1 MSGKKTVLLLFAFVL
16 IAGFYYFKVRATSSG
31 GSFSSLS
38 AEAARARVLP
48 LESGETIEHLTLKD
62 HLKKTEILLRSVS
75 DHVWQIEQ
83 PVRYSA
89 ESPVVDG
96 LASLLKLTPRS
107 RPLSMEGSEESELG
121 FDEPRLEICVAT
133 TKKPKER
140 CLLIGL
146 DAAVVQGGYAKWED
160 ESTYFLVNSNFL
172 KAFDRTLYSLRK
184 KQIFD
189 LLSQEIVE
197 IQFQSDGKE
206 RFLKRQ
212 GKNWVLSELKE
223 IGLSTDSVDALLIL
237 LNGLYV
243 KEFLDGRLWADSQ
256 FGLNSN
262 PKFIRI
268 VFGDGSEQTLMWGS
282 EAAGLDAYYAIGPED
297 KTPLLVSRG
306 KINQAVEKFGS
317 FS

>member
-1 MSGKKTVLLLFAFVL
+1 M
-16 IAGFYYFKVRATSSG
+16 
-31 GSFSSLS
+31 
-38 AEAARARVLP
+38 
-48 LESGETIEHLTLKD
+48 
-62 HLKKTEILLRSVS
+62 
-75 DHVWQIEQ
+75 
-83 PVRYSA
+83 
-89 ESPVVDG
+89 
-96 LASLLKLTPRS
+96 
-107 RPLSMEGSEESELG
+107 G
-121 FDEPRLEICVAT
+121 FDSPRLEICVAT
-133 TKKPKER
+133 TKKLEER

-189 LLSQEIVE
+189 LLSQEVVE
-197 IQFQSDGKE
+197 IQFQSEGKE

-212 GKNWVLSELKE
+212 GKNWALSKPKE
-223 IGLSTDSVDALLIL
+223 VGLSADSVDALMIL
-237 LNGLYV
+237 LASLYI
-243 KEFLDGRLWADSQ
+243 KEFLDGESWENSK
-256 FGLNSN
+256 FGLRSTQNA
-262 PKFIRI
+262 IRI